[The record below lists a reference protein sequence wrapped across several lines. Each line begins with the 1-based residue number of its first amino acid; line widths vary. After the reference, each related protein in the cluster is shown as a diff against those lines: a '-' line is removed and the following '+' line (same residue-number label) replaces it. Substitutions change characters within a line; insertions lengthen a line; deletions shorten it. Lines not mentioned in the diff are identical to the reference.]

1 MLRSQVTRL
10 RLASAKCLQ
19 QNPVKDGSRSSFS
32 SQKISSLKTDFSKS
46 EIRACYRLF
55 HRSGILDSSS
65 KFQRFWILSSSNLPR
80 ISIGPGCSQFHT
92 SSSQNYPKV
101 NPPEDGKKGNFSN
114 SVRSGSDNFCHVLV
128 DSYSLTYFK

>member
-19 QNPVKDGSRSSFS
+19 QNPVKDGSRSSLS

-114 SVRSGSDNFCHVLV
+114 SARSGSDNFCHVLV
-128 DSYSLTYFK
+128 DSYSLT